1 MKHSIAAI
9 IFCLLM
15 SNTVLADSVEMAD
28 LMRSN
33 GKIYVVVSVIAI
45 IFIGL
50 MAYLYRIDQ
59 RVKKLEK

>member
-1 MKHSIAAI
+1 MKKIIYSIL
-9 IFCLLM
+9 FCLFTV
-15 SNTVLADSVEMAD
+15 SNSFAQEVEMANI
-28 LMRSN
+28 MRSN

-50 MAYLYRIDQ
+50 MIYLFRIDQ

>member
-1 MKHSIAAI
+1 MKYSIATI

-33 GKIYVVVSVIAI
+33 GKIYVVVAVIAI

-50 MAYLYRIDQ
+50 MAYLYSIDQ